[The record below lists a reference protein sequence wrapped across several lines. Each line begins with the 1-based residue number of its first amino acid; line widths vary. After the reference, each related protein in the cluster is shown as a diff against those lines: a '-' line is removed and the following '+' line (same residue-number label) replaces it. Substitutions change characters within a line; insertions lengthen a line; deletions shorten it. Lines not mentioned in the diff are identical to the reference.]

1 MTESDV
7 ETRIRA
13 QRTTAIY
20 EEPEIGLE
28 LRTNNPRCLERAIH
42 AILELKGKKIDTS
55 GKANE
60 WFLTSQMR

>member
-7 ETRIRA
+7 ETCVRA

-28 LRTNNPRCLERAIH
+28 LRTKQSTLSWN
-42 AILELKGKKIDTS
+42 
-55 GKANE
+55 
-60 WFLTSQMR
+60 